1 MDASLLCKLAVQ
13 SMQVVMQMMLLPTLK
28 RGSGGE
34 FSCQDGRFPVP
45 GQCDVK
51 INNSRFFLLSMD
63 SIFDLIFE
71 SASVHN
77 LLESEESI
85 SKLNKTVTMTSLID
99 LNPLGKRDRFQPIVP
114 ATVHG
119 QYSWILGKSCEKS
132 PVSYLGI
139 PWSRLGVCS
148 VLRARL
154 GSWCPGGWLWQ
165 PVDKQLTNS

>member
-1 MDASLLCKLAVQ
+1 MDASLPCKLAVQ

-45 GQCDVK
+45 GQCDLK

-77 LLESEESI
+77 PLECQDSI
-85 SKLNKTVTMTSLID
+85 PKMNEAVTD
-99 LNPLGKRDRFQPIVP
+99 LNLSEKRDR
-114 ATVHG
+114 
-119 QYSWILGKSCEKS
+119 L
-132 PVSYLGI
+132 
-139 PWSRLGVCS
+139 
-148 VLRARL
+148 
-154 GSWCPGGWLWQ
+154 
-165 PVDKQLTNS
+165 